1 MSDGDSFRQRG
12 DVRKPK
18 RTKAQNRGPGTEV
31 VQVYVS
37 RELRNRVRSHRR
49 SKRISQSKLVLKWIL
64 EGLERDEGK

>member
-1 MSDGDSFRQRG
+1 MSDGNGFRQRG

-37 RELRNRVRSHRR
+37 RDVRDRVRSHRGR
-49 SKRISQSKLVLKWIL
+49 TRMSQSKLVLKWIL